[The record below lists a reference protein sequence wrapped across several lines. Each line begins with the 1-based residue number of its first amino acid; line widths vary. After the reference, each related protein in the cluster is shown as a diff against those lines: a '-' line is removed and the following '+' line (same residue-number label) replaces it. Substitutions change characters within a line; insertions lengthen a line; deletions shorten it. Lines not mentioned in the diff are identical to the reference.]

1 MRSHKIVCVCVCVCV
16 FLKCFY
22 IHFNF
27 FYIKPYT
34 GPKGLKLVVY
44 MKIHSC
50 VGWYAT
56 VYLIL
61 SANDDGRVMID
72 SMCEI

>member
-1 MRSHKIVCVCVCVCV
+1 MCV

-22 IHFNF
+22 LHFNF
-27 FYIKPYT
+27 LYIKHYS
-34 GPKGLKLVVY
+34 GPRRSKIVAY

-50 VGWYAT
+50 VRQYAT
-56 VYLIL
+56 VCFIF
-61 SANDDGRVMID
+61 SATDDGRVMID